1 MSHPSL
7 PATGR
12 QLDDLS
18 VYIYISAQ
26 PGSRVRLLIRDRNL
40 NDRDSAAGPGRA
52 VPGAGGEGRGSDCG
66 GRGKAR
72 ARAAA
77 RQRIP
82 RLTSRINVP
91 SWSHWQADQAEIA
104 SVGPAPARA
113 RAATVARAG
122 PGSPS
127 RGRGPFSSTS
137 WPTTQRVTVPG
148 IMIMIVDS
156 RVRPRVRALDW
167 LAPASESGL

>member
-1 MSHPSL
+1 MTVTRRPARAALSL
-7 PATGR
+7 
-12 QLDDLS
+12 
-18 VYIYISAQ
+18 
-26 PGSRVRLLIRDRNL
+26 
-40 NDRDSAAGPGRA
+40 GP
-52 VPGAGGEGRGSDCG
+52 G
-66 GRGKAR
+66 GRGGAQT
-72 ARAAA
+72 AAAAA
-77 RQRIP
+77 RPGPGP
-82 RLTSRINVP
+82 RPASASLTSRINVP